1 MVPRFWSVSLHL
13 CSKWRP
19 TNFKFFQKMTL
30 KSVFLYPFLTCVMI
44 FEDWGS
50 PVGELVSTWLS
61 ELLEL
66 LEDWLIP
73 GPVPGCPP
81 PPITW
86 TGTVFRPTKGL
97 LLAEGIFSIKWLGNL
112 KDKPKCSG
120 LECLN
125 FQSCEKELTAIS
137 DAERTLWNDSWLIA
151 YQIRMSL
158 EDAI

>member
-1 MVPRFWSVSLHL
+1 
-13 CSKWRP
+13 
-19 TNFKFFQKMTL
+19 
-30 KSVFLYPFLTCVMI
+30 MI

-50 PVGELVSTWLS
+50 PVGEFVSTWLS
-61 ELLEL
+61 ELLAW

-73 GPVPGCPP
+73 DPVPGCPP

-112 KDKPKCSG
+112 KEKPKCSG

-125 FQSCEKELTAIS
+125 FQSCEKVKGSKTIS
-137 DAERTLWNDSWLIA
+137 DEMKLLDKNNGLRCIKPLPFNISAIWKTCIKCRIIWALS
-151 YQIRMSL
+151 YSIRPMCVSPIHWRL
-158 EDAI
+158 VQA